1 MSSLTKKQM
10 KIFLRCG
17 SWKRVSDS
25 VKNLQASYT
34 AEYITRFF
42 LCILFGVLLSGISP
56 PAAADELEDVLSGFD
71 DKPADKRVV
80 KDDNE
85 LESVLSGFDDPANNS
100 PASGLKT
107 ERRFIPEW
115 LEISGEIRL
124 TATVNTAHHAPK
136 PDKHKITDYRGLSM
150 LRTVA
155 NFTADMTFPGA
166 KARIGGR
173 SFYDTA
179 YTLND
184 RSQYTEQV
192 LDDYETESELIEV
205 WLQSGLTDNLDIK
218 TGRQIVVWG
227 RSDNIRVAD
236 ILNPLDNRHPGMTDI
251 KDLRLPVAM
260 TKLDFYAGDW
270 NLSGIV
276 IHEPRF
282 AKNPVYGSDFY
293 PGESPSPP
301 EEKPSISLENQQ
313 YALALNG
320 IFSGW
325 DLSFYSAWVFDA
337 RFHIETDAS
346 GDRHAQHSRVFMGG
360 LAGNIASGNWMFKGE
375 AVWWHNLEFANL
387 ASQEKSRIDTLAAIE
402 YTGFS
407 ETVIAVEAADRHL
420 IDYDDALSLPP
431 DNRQEDVFQSVLR
444 LVRDFRNDT
453 VQLKIILSTFGFDFQ
468 DGAFQ
473 RLQLDYDHTDN
484 LTLTGGAVFYQS
496 GDMYVFRNSGDNDR
510 IFLEMS
516 YTF

>member
-1 MSSLTKKQM
+1 M

-17 SWKRVSDS
+17 SWKKESDS
-25 VKNLQASYT
+25 MKVQQASDVT
-34 AEYITRFF
+34 KYITRFF
-42 LCILFGVLLSGISP
+42 LCILFGVLLSGISS

-71 DKPADKRVV
+71 KPDGGDRKSA
-80 KDDNE
+80 
-85 LESVLSGFDDPANNS
+85 LPTS
-100 PASGLKT
+100 PSL
-107 ERRFIPEW
+107 PEW
-115 LEISGEIRL
+115 LDISGAFSL
-124 TATVNTAHHAPK
+124 TTTVNIAHVAP
-136 PDKHKITDYRGLSM
+136 DQGDADYRGLSM
-150 LRTVA
+150 LQTSLDL
-155 NFTADMTFPGA
+155 TADMTFSGV

-173 SFYDTA
+173 GFYDAA
-179 YTLND
+179 YTLNG
-184 RSQYTEQV
+184 RGPYTGEM
-192 LDDYETESELIEV
+192 LDTYEKESELTEA
-205 WLQSGLTDNLDIK
+205 WLQADLCSDFDIK

-236 ILNPLDNRHPGMTDI
+236 ILNPLDNRQRGMTDI

-260 TKLDFYAGDW
+260 TKSDYYLGDW

-282 AKNPVYGSDFY
+282 TKNPVYNSDFY
-293 PGESPSPP
+293 PGASPSPP
-301 EEKPSISLENQQ
+301 EEKPGVSLEDQQ

-325 DLSFYSAWVFDA
+325 DISFYSAWVFDP
-337 RFHIETDAS
+337 RSHIETDAS
-346 GDRHAQHSRVFMGG
+346 GDREAQHSRVFMGG
-360 LAGNIASGNWMFKGE
+360 MAGNIASGNWMFKGE
-375 AVWWHNLEFANL
+375 AAWWHNLEFANL
-387 ASQEKSRIDTLAAIE
+387 ASGEKSRIDVLAAAE

-420 IDYDDALSLPP
+420 IDYDDALSRPP
-431 DNRQEDVFQSVLR
+431 DYQQEDIFQSVLR

-453 VQLKIILSTFGFDFQ
+453 LQLKIILSTFGLSGQ
-468 DGAFQ
+468 DGALQ

-496 GDMYVFRNSGDNDR
+496 GDMYLFRNIGDNDR

-516 YTF
+516 YAF